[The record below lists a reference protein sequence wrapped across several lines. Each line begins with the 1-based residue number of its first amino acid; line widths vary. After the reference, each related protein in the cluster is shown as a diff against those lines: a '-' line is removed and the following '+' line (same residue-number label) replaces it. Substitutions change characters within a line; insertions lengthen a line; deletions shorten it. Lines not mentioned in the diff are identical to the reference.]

1 MGELDNFPPVAQNS
15 IGESGGL
22 QTFLLQSD
30 RFIRMGSCMALAK
43 QAVTLQQVEGAASL
57 DQLDGF
63 EYQNMKPTFPN
74 PHASAFTSDRHVI
87 VSATGDV
94 YPTLPV
100 TSNYYYYPP
109 APFPH
114 AACPFAGSAFTESG
128 PSFEWANVDPQQ
140 LSSYYSPNDVEEVD
154 LYSAGAVVDVVEDDP
169 SSSSVAAEENV
180 LWKHAAVQVGAQ
192 FHPEKRRAVRDL
204 KILSFVCFS
213 GFSGDEERCSEY
225 RASRAFREAPGGFDE
240 PNGFEQIWKSLSKF
254 YPVFG
259 IFNSSR
265 VTSTKCKRAS
275 GQWRS
280 RLKKCRVTVKTTT

>member
-1 MGELDNFPPVAQNS
+1 MGELDNFPAVAQNG
-15 IGESGGL
+15 IRESGGL

-57 DQLDGF
+57 DQLDDF
-63 EYQNMKPTFPN
+63 EYQNMKPAFPN
-74 PHASAFTSDRHVI
+74 PHAPAFTSDRHVI

-100 TSNYYYYPP
+100 TSNYYSYPP
-109 APFPH
+109 APFPD

-140 LSSYYSPNDVEEVD
+140 LSSYCSPNDAEEVD
-154 LYSAGAVVDVVEDDP
+154 LYSAEAAVDVVEDDP

-192 FHPEKRRAVRDL
+192 FHPDRRPVRDL
-204 KILSFVCFS
+204 KILSVVCFS

-225 RASRAFREAPGGFDE
+225 RASRAF
-240 PNGFEQIWKSLSKF
+240 
-254 YPVFG
+254 
-259 IFNSSR
+259 
-265 VTSTKCKRAS
+265 
-275 GQWRS
+275 
-280 RLKKCRVTVKTTT
+280 